1 VSVKPQQVSA
11 STESDVNP
19 KIAPLLDAN
28 WLELWYQPKID
39 SQTLRVNGAEAL
51 VRMRHPHLGIVPP
64 ESFIP
69 EDGDP
74 RLQALSQFVI
84 DQAIADWHSLLAE
97 ERHVDISINFPISFL
112 RDPACLGYLYR
123 HLPDHPA
130 FSGIIIEVNGT
141 EIARSLPL
149 AQDIPEANEI
159 PQGRH
164 LH

>member
-112 RDPACLGYLYR
+112 RDPA
-123 HLPDHPA
+123 A
-130 FSGIIIEVNGT
+130 
-141 EIARSLPL
+141 
-149 AQDIPEANEI
+149 
-159 PQGRH
+159 
-164 LH
+164 